1 MGNFNSNFANNKLQ
15 NFATSTDVKIGFV
28 PNLEI
33 KEDKKKETEKE
44 KIFSNPYEEYI
55 KTWEPGDPLPLI
67 PPGKVLHVCKFHPN
81 PLAVG
86 SETYETQD
94 RYKNAIKLK
103 TGQPTDLEYKVLGRK
118 LKDSVESLL
127 SRAVR
132 GAGRGLWVDDKN
144 KLRCPPGSPN
154 ANQFTDMAGSNCLV
168 PTPARAAQS
177 GARAIRAAVTGV
189 AQRAAGVGQRID
201 GSFDAA
207 RATREQIIELGFQ
220 RVQAMMAVGGRLSIP
235 DSEMAKISGAMGLGI
250 IQPKRT
256 GKPKTPVNRSNTA
269 MQNVAALLNFTQGA
283 GARIAPPI
291 DEDTP
296 LKPYYLG
303 NREKLQRGQR
313 ATQLARSLNDR
324 IKEPMRNPTPG
335 NPGGLVLPDGSPIG
349 DIRDKQNFVRVMS
362 MLFPNVAYNPRQ
374 AQSEWG
380 KVYDNLIPRNLTKVN
395 KIRQREALV
404 TFFHGFIAET
414 INNPAAGK
422 LFTQLEVSNNV
433 AAAVAIDFVPFAP
446 LPATTAAGT
455 RSATAQ
461 GAAERGGLHVVFRLN
476 PSLFFS
482 NAMNMGGFDT
492 NGRANGIRDTMEGD
506 MHYLATHEFGH
517 LVHFQNVLGQL
528 GFDMNNIQRYGDTEN
543 LVKPRNAEEASWQLQ
558 NQSNAWMIDF
568 RQARNPTGN
577 KSIQLLID
585 AATNLSS
592 RSYYGT
598 RGGTRQ
604 ELERDLNNFHNALQ
618 EAILNNITDTDEER
632 ELMRQF
638 SGGQYATKNNLETRA
653 EYYAARRLFS
663 GPANAPMGIVQP
675 DPAELFY
682 VAISNAQNP
691 QYTPAQA
698 QAILDNAGMSTFGI
712 RPGNRPAPQGGGSY
726 WNISGRMDVQQN
738 RPTLKTQ
745 AVRRAVEKNSG
756 PIRPRISGAMKTSRP
771 FENIMSSRTWK
782 REDTN
787 PWLYDVDPGFYLPM
801 PPGSENIDPG
811 FYLPEPQRPQIPL
824 PPGFRN
830 IISGRMGTAD
840 NNNLDSSI
848 RKIVN
853 ELELDD
859 NAQNTLSKIVD
870 DWAGSKNEFQPSGGG
885 VSGLES
891 DFLGVEADQEAS
903 MQRGEAIRARL
914 VKDIES
920 ITKNPEKQK
929 VLWNSLMELGT
940 NINQQISGNI
950 KKREARITG
959 AMSDGSIPEKTA
971 NNRIR
976 KNKDGVPQ
984 HPRKPTYGPML
995 GDFEKIFDGVSSWD
1009 EFKQKYNDQ
1018 EVVFLDYET
1027 TGIVF
1032 DKYGRV
1038 LDNGVPTQIG
1048 AVKVK
1053 DGQIIDRFNI
1063 FVNPEQPL
1071 GEWSRKNLKDADGN
1085 PLTDEYLSDKTPMG
1099 EAHRLLAAFA
1109 GPNALMGVQNAGYDK
1124 DVLDDVLRKTGVDWN
1139 PRGWI
1144 DLKDM
1149 AGMTLPR
1156 WSEDSQDGPSRMGSD
1171 GKRVPSN
1178 SLADI
1183 TKYLEVDLGKDHH
1196 NADKDAEATAESIK
1210 KLIDGAIEKKWSTDV
1225 LDSKKRRDFVKTTE
1239 DAYGED
1245 TKEFDKALAD
1255 YLVNRISGQMS
1266 SSSKNN
1272 IIKLNLK
1279 NTSNNSEVGGRQTR
1293 SYYQNVKKDVR
1304 YTNFGW
1310 IGAPGPETLEQSE
1323 PTRIINRKNNI
1334 ASLKQFLTNNENLD
1348 LTVTDQAQPEPA
1360 NQYPRR
1366 MSDDDRETVKENLN
1380 GLDPNFLE
1388 YIKNSSEADLLTDL
1402 RQAAIEF
1409 HAGVDR
1415 RPRVNIEPKGL
1426 EDIINNGLVAGADA
1440 SDNTGLQKLRRTHE
1454 ANIGIPLSA
1463 DNSSRPVIGYVVHS
1477 DTIFAEIEE
1486 EFQEFS
1492 KNNAFL
1498 SDRYNFELYGNYASN
1513 KRRGFNSIFGH
1524 AEIILKPEVGGR
1536 TSYGNGDWLENHVYP
1551 VDIDSSDSDVIGRAL
1566 IDGVARSD
1574 NRQMN
1579 LIELL
1584 YGKFKNNYDSY
1595 RKDNGKTRSQLQT
1608 TWANRDAF
1616 ILGGFEPSEIQ
1627 EIRIPYKEIQADK
1640 SLTKS
1645 IIEGIV
1651 QESRLVNG
1659 EPLDRRS
1666 FPETDELSF
1675 DRKYGSKRN
1684 DNLTPPSSVQTSYEL
1699 KNSRRAKKIT
1709 YNRITG
1715 DLEITYKNDSKGIFY
1730 LDRYSDW
1737 EQFQTDLN
1745 KTTTSKAA
1753 DTLIQK
1759 LETGVTGR
1767 RFTKPKPADNEYSSV
1782 LNSFTSPQ
1790 DPETI
1795 EEAPLLSS
1803 SPSTLNP
1810 QLNEMSNV
1818 EKTIIQDV
1826 LYGVDLNEAIPKRVA
1841 VRINDIPRF
1850 ESIKKDYESLLK
1862 VITADKLRNAA
1873 IAQEIEFSVTNDY
1886 GLNIFSGV
1894 SFDRRAAKRSKAQE
1908 VLKTKIEK
1916 QIKILIKELRK
1927 AQKEI
1932 SGDK

>member
-1 MGNFNSNFANNKLQ
+1 MGNSNSNFANSKLQ
-15 NFATSTDVKIGFV
+15 NFATSTDIKIGFV

-55 KTWEPGDPLPLI
+55 KTWEPGDPLPLV
-67 PPGKVLHVCKFHPN
+67 PPGKVLHVCNFHPN

-94 RYKNAIKLK
+94 KYKNAIKLK

-220 RVQAMMAVGGRLSIP
+220 RVQGIMAVGGRLSIP
-235 DSEMAKISGAMGLGI
+235 DSEMAKISGAMGMGI

-256 GKPKTPVNRSNTA
+256 GKPKTPVNRGRIG
-269 MQNVAALLNFTQGA
+269 LGLGA
-283 GARIAPPI
+283 GARIAKPI

-349 DIRDKQNFVRVMS
+349 NIRDKQNFVRVMS

-374 AQSEWG
+374 AQAEWG

-395 KIRQREALV
+395 KTRQREALV
-404 TFFHGFIAET
+404 TFFHGLIAET

-433 AAAVAIDFVPFAP
+433 PAAISIDFEPFAP

-476 PSLFFS
+476 PSLFFT
-482 NAMNMGGFDT
+482 NAMNMTGFDT

-543 LVKPRNAEEASWQLQ
+543 LVRPRNAEEASWQLQ

-638 SGGQYATKNNLETRA
+638 AGGQYAAKNNIETRA

-663 GPANAPMGIVQP
+663 GPANAPMGVIQP

-698 QAILDNAGMSTFGI
+698 RAILDNAGMSTFGI

-811 FYLPEPQRPQIPL
+811 FYLPMPPGSENIDPGFYLPEPQRPQIPL

-830 IISGRMGTAD
+830 IISGRMG
-840 NNNLDSSI
+840 S
-848 RKIVN
+848 
-853 ELELDD
+853 
-859 NAQNTLSKIVD
+859 
-870 DWAGSKNEFQPSGGG
+870 GS
-885 VSGLES
+885 V
-891 DFLGVEADQEAS
+891 
-903 MQRGEAIRARL
+903 
-914 VKDIES
+914 
-920 ITKNPEKQK
+920 
-929 VLWNSLMELGT
+929 
-940 NINQQISGNI
+940 
-950 KKREARITG
+950 
-959 AMSDGSIPEKTA
+959 PEKTA
-971 NNRIR
+971 KNRIR

-995 GDFEKIFDGVSSWD
+995 GDFEKIFDRVSSWD

-1048 AVKVK
+1048 AIKVK

-1071 GEWSRKNLKDADGN
+1071 GEWSRNNLKDADGN

-1099 EAHRLLAAFA
+1099 EAHRLLADFA

-1124 DVLDDVLRKTGVDWN
+1124 DVLDDVLKKTGVDWN

-1156 WSEDSQDGPSRMGSD
+1156 WSEDSQDGPSKMGSD
-1171 GKRVPSN
+1171 GKRVSSN

-1196 NADKDAEATAESIK
+1196 NADKDAEATAESMK
-1210 KLIDGAIEKKWSTDV
+1210 KLIDGAIEKNWSTDV

-1239 DAYGED
+1239 DIYEED
-1245 TKEFDKALAD
+1245 TKEFDKELAN
-1255 YLVNRISGQMS
+1255 YLVNRISGEMS

-1348 LTVTDQAQPEPA
+1348 LTVTDQAQLEPA

-1675 DRKYGSKRN
+1675 EKKYGSERN
-1684 DNLTPPSSVQTSYEL
+1684 DNLTPPLSVQTSYEL

-1795 EEAPLLSS
+1795 EEASLLSS
-1803 SPSTLNP
+1803 PANTLNP
-1810 QLNEMSNV
+1810 QLKEISNV

-1886 GLNIFSGV
+1886 GLDIFSGV